1 MSILIINRNIEFGT
15 YNGIITK
22 NEELRSIL
30 NKNLKSGT
38 ATKLVDNDETLMY
51 SVGDCEHHATKTSG
65 YNWECLKCGKK
76 VILK

>member
-1 MSILIINRNIEFGT
+1 MSTLIINRNSEFGT

-30 NKNLKSGT
+30 NKNPKSGS
-38 ATKLVDNDETLMY
+38 AKKIIDNDETLMY

-65 YNWECLKCGKK
+65 NNWECLKCGKK